1 MGDNMSNKDKIS
13 DLYNKLD
20 EVMSKRESCQE
31 ELNALTTM
39 AVKLQGAIEVLEE
52 MENELKQKKE
62 EKSD

>member
-1 MGDNMSNKDKIS
+1 MSNKDKIS

-52 MENELKQKKE
+52 MENELKQK
-62 EKSD
+62 